1 MATEHLFQIHLV
13 LGYVAWALAFGAY
26 ILPKFRTMTQREV
39 QRAIAT
45 LHGFRFF
52 GLVFLIP
59 GLTGPHLQPLFTV
72 YTAWG
77 DFITGV
83 LALMALIAIGIRPL
97 FWLLVI
103 AFNLIGFADLIL
115 AYVHAIET
123 GVPAMAGQL
132 GLTYVVPVLYVPI
145 LMITHLT
152 AFYWLIRRTP
162 RTAAASE

>member
-1 MATEHLFQIHLV
+1 MATEHLFQIHLA
-13 LGYVAWALAFGAY
+13 LGYVAWLLAFGAY
-26 ILPKFRTMTQREV
+26 ILPKFRAMPRVEV

-59 GLTGPHLQPLFTV
+59 GLTGAHLLPLFTV

-83 LALMALIAIGIRPL
+83 LALLALITVRIRPV
-97 FWLLVI
+97 FWLFVV
-103 AFNLIGFADLIL
+103 AFNVVGIGDLVL

-123 GVPAMAGQL
+123 GVPAMAGEL
-132 GLTYVVPVLYVPI
+132 GLTYVIPVLYVPI
-145 LMITHLT
+145 LMITHLA
-152 AFYWLIRRTP
+152 AFYWMVRREP
-162 RTAAASE
+162 AEA